1 MNRNEA
7 EAVIRDTIEYA
18 NGEIAR
24 NKKRS
29 RRILAAVLAA
39 ALLIIAVLAGCLI
52 SYVTFGAGNPFS
64 AAGGLFQIT
73 VLDKEYAQI
82 QGSPRVVLAQPKA
95 ELLEEYMEAR
105 GFTELKDEQM
115 GAIRVFTNGAEKELV
130 WYRQNRHC
138 LVWRWE

>member
-7 EAVIRDTIEYA
+7 EAIIRDTIEYA

-82 QGSPRVVLAQPKA
+82 QGSPIVVLAQPKA

-138 LVWRWE
+138 SVWRWE